1 MDTANEAL
9 SLSIEV
15 IVDPPLLEGGIPS
28 FFCSPE
34 TFKVAIPGQ
43 MFPAS
48 LVSPIGRP

>member
-1 MDTANEAL
+1 MNTANEAL

-15 IVDPPLLEGGIPS
+15 IVDPPLIESGIPS
-28 FFCSPE
+28 FFRSPE

-43 MFPAS
+43 IPAS